1 MGIQCLGKYNF
12 KYKIIMKNI
21 KSKIWVYL
29 LSILGVLL
37 IFAIGCKKNETVTV
51 PVLSTSVVSAITST
65 TATGGGNIT
74 SDGGAEITERGVCWS
89 TTQNPTI
96 DNSIASNGSIGTGSF
111 TTNISGLTGNTTY
124 YVRAYATNSA
134 GTGYG
139 EVKTFTTSAIS
150 DFATTL
156 QATDVKSSIAT
167 FNGIVN
173 ANYLSTNVTFEYGT
187 SLNYG
192 NEIDATPNLVTGNSN
207 TNVSASLTGLSATT
221 TYHYRVKIVNSSG
234 TAYGADMTFITNYIV
249 GETAY
254 GGVVFYRDSTGQHGL
269 VCAPTNQSTGA
280 TWGCDGTAV
289 GGTSTIINTGA
300 PNTNAIIVGCTT
312 AGIAA
317 KLCYDL
323 ALNGYSDWYLPSKDE
338 LGLMYSNL
346 HLQGMGGF
354 AYAHYWSSS
363 EIDAT
368 NAWKLLFG
376 SPMEMDMGSSSKSCT
391 YYVRAVRAY

>member
-1 MGIQCLGKYNF
+1 
-12 KYKIIMKNI
+12 MKNTNNLI
-21 KSKIWVYL
+21 GSSLTIIGL
-29 LSILGVLL
+29 LLMVV
-37 IFAIGCKKNETVTV
+37 AGCKKEDEKTE
-51 PVLSTSVVSAITST
+51 PVLSTASVSVITATSAIS
-65 TATGGGNIT
+65 GGNIT
-74 SDGGAEITERGVCWS
+74 FDGGSTVTERGVCWNTS
-89 TTQNPTI
+89 QNPTI
-96 DNSIASNGSIGTGSF
+96 ADSKSTDGSTGTGSF
-111 TTNISGLTGNTTY
+111 TASISGLTSNITY

-139 EVKTFTTSAIS
+139 DEKIFTTSATS
-150 DFATTL
+150 NFAITL
-156 QATDVKSSIAT
+156 SATNVTSSSAT
-167 FNGIVN
+167 FNGSVN
-173 ANYLSTNVTFEYGT
+173 ANYFSTTVTFEYGIT
-187 SLNYG
+187 TNYE
-192 NEIDATPNLVTGNSN
+192 NSITASQSPVTGNSN
-207 TNVSASLTGLSATT
+207 TDVSASLTGLSINT
-221 TYHYRVKIVNSSG
+221 TYHFRVKIVNSSG

-300 PNTNAIIVGCTT
+300 PNTNAIVVGCTT
-312 AGIAA
+312 ASIAA

-363 EIDAT
+363 EINAT
-368 NAWKLLFG
+368 NAWMLLFG